1 MTNRTTERFVSVKK
15 LLATED
21 SFAPNA
27 NAANQEIFLISE
39 IRIKRKRIIL
49 RKMSHCLMVINLL
62 DNFIPEKI
70 RVIPKAK
77 KSG

>member
-27 NAANQEIFLISE
+27 NAAIQEIFLISE
-39 IRIKRKRIIL
+39 IGIKRKRIIL
-49 RKMSHCLMVINLL
+49 KKCLTV
-62 DNFIPEKI
+62 
-70 RVIPKAK
+70 
-77 KSG
+77 